1 MVALKEPSLFWLDK
15 VFLEDVQCLVLNSP
29 SNVIF
34 EGIKENSI
42 LIHLLGHIYKGTS
55 LSKISVRKLF
65 VK

>member
-1 MVALKEPSLFWLDK
+1 MVALKGAELVLAGQSI
-15 VFLEDVQCLVLNSP
+15 LEDVQCLVLNSP

-55 LSKISVRKLF
+55 LSKNFS
-65 VK
+65 